1 LIERTDVVKTEKAD
15 MKPLADYPFDDFE
28 SYGVAPEFEGRKRYS
43 LILNN
48 TAALHRHRHF
58 GPNHVMRRLCQ
69 GLVDINVP
77 PLLYANNQSGLDLV
91 LSVLE
96 QPPSLVVLNGEGTMH
111 DDQHRAVMLLRM
123 SQGLRAQ
130 GFPTV
135 LINTIWQ
142 NNSAETA
149 DMLAHFDLIAARENQ
164 SHNQITRIRP
174 DAMLVPDLLLSAD
187 IDTTP
192 TRGIGIGVVDSSARM
207 KSLALMRYAAT
218 QGHTFYAM
226 ERRLLDKP
234 HLVQKTGLD
243 PNAIQTP
250 VIGDIFNHD
259 AWVVGRFHFAM
270 ALLVH
275 GIPFAAQPTQVHKM
289 QAMLHDADLTGC
301 LLPDDWGDLSP
312 DATQLAVQVALDSWD
327 NAALARAQNYVKSA
341 RVKSDDM
348 FAQIAASVSV

>member
-1 LIERTDVVKTEKAD
+1 
-15 MKPLADYPFDDFE
+15 M
-28 SYGVAPEFEGRKRYS
+28 
-43 LILNN
+43 
-48 TAALHRHRHF
+48 
-58 GPNHVMRRLCQ
+58 C
-69 GLVDINVP
+69 
-77 PLLYANNQSGLDLV
+77 
-91 LSVLE
+91 
-96 QPPSLVVLNGEGTMH
+96 
-111 DDQHRAVMLLRM
+111 
-123 SQGLRAQ
+123 
-130 GFPTV
+130 
-135 LINTIWQ
+135 
-142 NNSAETA
+142 
-149 DMLAHFDLIAARENQ
+149 LAHFDLIAARENQ

-289 QAMLHDADLTGC
+289 QAMLHDADTSCPVPVVGGSHRIRKCKLF
-301 LLPDDWGDLSP
+301 LLWNPDK
-312 DATQLAVQVALDSWD
+312 T
-327 NAALARAQNYVKSA
+327 A
-341 RVKSDDM
+341 RVRADLTRWR
-348 FAQIAASVSV
+348 IAGAVIEDPLNT